1 MRILQKPADL
11 RAALDEARSR
21 GRTIGLVPT
30 MGALHQGH
38 LTLCRASVGEND
50 VSVVSVFVNPLQF
63 GVGEDFGRYPRNL
76 DADAAL
82 LEQEGVHFLFAPE
95 PAAMYPPG
103 FQTSVDV
110 AELSGVLEGEVRPG
124 HFRGVATVVL
134 KLFNAAGPC
143 RAYFGEKDYQQLQLV
158 KRMAADLDVPVTICS
173 VPTVREADGLAMS
186 SRNAY
191 LSREERAAAPAIYQA
206 LLAARDSALQG
217 EIDAN
222 RIIHVALDRLAA
234 EPLLHLDYLSLV
246 DPSTLAPINHLVS
259 EARILAAVRLGS
271 TRLIDNVAIC
281 PTERAR

>member
-1 MRILQKPADL
+1 
-11 RAALDEARSR
+11 
-21 GRTIGLVPT
+21 